1 MFMLL
6 RNVFLPVAVFIV
18 LFVGLMWFLSC
29 VLVMYS
35 VMLNCVL
42 CFFFVMLV
50 SKTIPN
56 NNYVL
61 RWTCPSFRM
70 KQSDLNSKD
79 FRDILY
85 LGLFL
90 KFVAT
95 FRSKLKWGKS
105 HRHYEIL
112 WFLFLSLIGL
122 YNCDGMCTLWLTS
135 WGRRNSLV
143 SSM

>member
-1 MFMLL
+1 MLI
-6 RNVFLPVAVFIV
+6 RDVFLPVAVFIV
-18 LFVGLMWFLSC
+18 LFVGLIWFLSC

-35 VMLNCVL
+35 VLLNCVFFL
-42 CFFFVMLV
+42 CFVRLV

-56 NNYVL
+56 NDYVL
-61 RWTCPSFRM
+61 PSTCPSFRM
-70 KQSDLNSKD
+70 EQCDFNSKV

-105 HRHYEIL
+105 HRYYVIL
-112 WFLFLSLIGL
+112 LFLFLSLIGL
-122 YNCDGMCTLWLTS
+122 YNCDGVRAL
-135 WGRRNSLV
+135 
-143 SSM
+143 